1 MEDPVIL
8 PGSRVSI
15 DRATIRSHLLSD
27 PHDPFNRAPLKM
39 EDVIPGRSY
48 HKLFD
53 ERMCTNCCIDTEL
66 KAKIESFKSE
76 RLAERRRVLEPMDTT
91 N

>member
-1 MEDPVIL
+1 M
-8 PGSRVSI
+8 S
-15 DRATIRSHLLSD
+15 
-27 PHDPFNRAPLKM
+27 
-39 EDVIPGRSY
+39 
-48 HKLFD
+48 
-53 ERMCTNCCIDTEL
+53 TNCCIDTEL